1 MYAEPAA
8 RAAALAAELPGSNRG
23 LPGNIDGAYFGSDD
37 YFGNNAVK
45 TVVSSDDYRGND
57 AHLGTGPSFVSTC
70 YSGGGNTAAGAH
82 YGSQQLPLL
91 AAELP
96 AGICGLSGSIDGAY
110 FGGNDYFGNNAYFG
124 NNSYLGSAG
133 SIGGGAFAG
142 DTATGAYSGSEGRLS
157 TERPLPLPEPRVS
170 ATAPTWAGGIHGD
183 SSLDPFLNRPED
195 MPLRA
200 SSLVSAQERLHT
212 AAAAGVPGFQHGSGL
227 APGKDGQPG
236 EREPPRTPWHELLL
250 HAPLY
255 PERDA
260 VERLPGAG
268 RSPRHGR
275 VAASSSEQI
284 FSSQNRLSAGAAA
297 TRQVG
302 LSLPPCLYFWP
313 CQFL

>member
-1 MYAEPAA
+1 MYAELAA

-37 YFGNNAVK
+37 YLGNNA
-45 TVVSSDDYRGND
+45 Y
-57 AHLGTGPSFVSTC
+57 LGTGPSFVSNC
-70 YSGGGNTAAGAH
+70 YTGGGNTTAGAH
-82 YGSQQLPLL
+82 YGSEKLPPL

-96 AGICGLSGSIDGAY
+96 AGNRGLPANIDGAY
-110 FGGNDYFGNNAYFG
+110 FGKDDYLGNNAY
-124 NNSYLGSAG
+124 LGSAV
-133 SIGGGAFAG
+133 SFGGGAFIG
-142 DTATGAYSGSEGRLS
+142 DTAAAAYFGSEGSLS
-157 TERPLPLPEPRVS
+157 TEWPLPELRVS
-170 ATAPTWAGGIHGD
+170 ATAPLRAGGIRGD

-227 APGKDGQPG
+227 APGQDGQPG

-275 VAASSSEQI
+275 VAASSSEQK

-302 LSLPPCLYFWP
+302 LSLPPCLSSWP
-313 CQFL
+313 RQFL